1 MKIFFWKDDRIILRG
16 SYGLAKKIKET
27 IDRIIGSGIA
37 VINPTVFFDKAK
49 KEPSSTYSRGSNIP
63 TPKKKPPMPPVKSP
77 KKNK

>member
-1 MKIFFWKDDRIILRG
+1 MPDVNNNNSSSNAR
-16 SYGLAKKIKET
+16 
-27 IDRIIGSGIA
+27 
-37 VINPTVFFDKAK
+37 